1 MLNTDFNLNEM
12 KQTKK
17 QIFNLDG
24 IRMARS
30 CGKKPVRSIAAQPEE
45 EEVSEADEE
54 VDPVNVRP
62 RGQLDQRHVKDER
75 RDRVETVNSWNVV
88 TLKGLVLDNAMFI

>member
-1 MLNTDFNLNEM
+1 MLNTDFSLNEM

-24 IRMARS
+24 IRMTRS
-30 CGKKPVRSIAAQPEE
+30 CGKKPIRPIAAQPKE

-75 RDRVETVNSWNVV
+75 RDRVEPVNS
-88 TLKGLVLDNAMFI
+88 